1 MSVRIGVLA
10 SGGGTNLQAII
21 DFLARKGGGTAATL
35 AVVASNDASAGAL
48 GRARDAGI
56 PAETFDATDGGA
68 SLAAILE
75 KHSVDL
81 VALAGY
87 LKRIPASVVKAYRGR
102 IINIHPGLLPE
113 FGGSGMYGERVHA
126 AVIASG
132 ATTTG
137 VTVHMVDDE
146 FDRGPVIAQWRLP
159 VLEND
164 TAASLAARVL
174 TAEHVIYPRVVE
186 MVATLAAS
194 DLSADF

>member
-1 MSVRIGVLA
+1 
-10 SGGGTNLQAII
+10 
-21 DFLARKGGGTAATL
+21 
-35 AVVASNDASAGAL
+35 
-48 GRARDAGI
+48 
-56 PAETFDATDGGA
+56 
-68 SLAAILE
+68 
-75 KHSVDL
+75 
-81 VALAGY
+81 
-87 LKRIPASVVKAYRGR
+87 
-102 IINIHPGLLPE
+102 
-113 FGGSGMYGERVHA
+113 MYGERVHA
-126 AVIASG
+126 AVISSG

-146 FDRGPVIAQWRLP
+146 FDRGPVIAQWRLT

>member
-1 MSVRIGVLA
+1 MAVRIGVLA

-21 DFLARKGGGTAATL
+21 DFLARKGEGTAATL

-56 PAETFDATDGGA
+56 PAETFDATDDGA

-75 KHSVDL
+75 RHTVDL

-87 LKRIPASVVKAYRGR
+87 LKRVPASVVKAYRGR

-126 AVIASG
+126 AVISSG

-146 FDRGPVIAQWRLP
+146 FDRGPVIAQWRLT